1 MGDRAVDTAL
11 TVIEQTSKQLSS
23 ELIRFRIEQAAVLN
37 EELVERL
44 KIQNVVVSVQPKVIA
59 TEFAVWSANEH
70 LGIERAKW
78 LHPLKTLLNAGI
90 KVAGGSDCPM
100 EPLSALLGI
109 QEAVLRKDFSEQC
122 LSFEEALRMYSVD
135 AAYSS
140 GEEEIK
146 GSIEVGKLAD
156 LTVLSNDPLTV
167 PTDEIKDIP
176 VEMTVI
182 DGKVVYSKT

>member
-1 MGDRAVDTAL
+1 M
-11 TVIEQTSKQLSS
+11 
-23 ELIRFRIEQAAVLN
+23 
-37 EELVERL
+37 
-44 KIQNVVVSVQPKVIA
+44 
-59 TEFAVWSANEH
+59 
-70 LGIERAKW
+70 AKW

-90 KVAGGSDCPM
+90 KVSGGSDCPM
-100 EPLSALLGI
+100 EPLSALLGM

-122 LSFEEALRMYSVD
+122 LSFEEALRMYSTD
-135 AAYSS
+135 AAFSS